1 MRPSRFA
8 PALAAFLITA
18 TAWSAEDPAW
28 SLRQPEAALA
38 GTDVRETRW
47 QAVRPGGGTADRI
60 QLHRYRAA
68 GPARASLLY
77 LPGTNMNGQIAVS
90 DEDHNLWTFL
100 ARRGVEVFTLDYR
113 THFLPAEGPLDASAL
128 RGWSLETF
136 VEDIRAAAR
145 KAREESGR
153 DRLFVAGFSRGGS
166 LGYAY
171 ACTEP
176 AAVAGLVALDGSF
189 KNHAPK
195 GQYDRA
201 AEAKKL
207 EASGAWANDVSGRL
221 GWAGRQKL
229 MTAAAANPAAP
240 ATDAKFNSI
249 GAQVA
254 DLLYRAWRPGG
265 LANPVDGL
273 SRPERL
279 ARLLAGY
286 DRYYPAVQ
294 DVDGRSIADREDDPG
309 TALDDAWGV
318 LKLPILY
325 FGATGMGAEW
335 LLNGI
340 HSAGAS
346 GSPDV
351 TLNVL
356 ERYGHLDVVVGEHA
370 RKDVF
375 EPTLAWLLAR
385 SAAPAPSSSR

>member
-1 MRPSRFA
+1 
-8 PALAAFLITA
+8 
-18 TAWSAEDPAW
+18 
-28 SLRQPEAALA
+28 
-38 GTDVRETRW
+38 
-47 QAVRPGGGTADRI
+47 
-60 QLHRYRAA
+60 
-68 GPARASLLY
+68 
-77 LPGTNMNGQIAVS
+77 MNGQAAVP

-113 THFLPAEGPLDASAL
+113 THFVAAEGPLDASAL
-128 RGWSLETF
+128 RAWGLETF
-136 VEDIRAAAR
+136 VEDIRAAAG
-145 KAREESGR
+145 KARAESGR
-153 DRLFVAGFSRGGS
+153 DRLFVGGFSRGVS
-166 LGYAY
+166 LAYAY

-189 KNHAPK
+189 KNHAPQ

-201 AEAKKL
+201 AESRKL

-221 GWAGRQKL
+221 GWPNRQKL
-229 MTAAAANPAAP
+229 MIAAAANPAAP
-240 ATDAKFNSI
+240 ATDAKFTSI

-254 DLLYRAWRPGG
+254 DLLYNAWRPGG
-265 LANPVDGL
+265 LANPVGGL

-294 DVDGRSIADREDDPG
+294 DVDGRSIADRADDPA
-309 TALDDAWGV
+309 TALDDAWGE

-325 FGATGMGAEW
+325 FGATGMGPEW

-356 ERYGHLDVVVGEHA
+356 ERYGHLDVVVGEQA

-375 EPTLAWLLAR
+375 EPTLAWILAR
-385 SAAPAPSSSR
+385 STPPSSP